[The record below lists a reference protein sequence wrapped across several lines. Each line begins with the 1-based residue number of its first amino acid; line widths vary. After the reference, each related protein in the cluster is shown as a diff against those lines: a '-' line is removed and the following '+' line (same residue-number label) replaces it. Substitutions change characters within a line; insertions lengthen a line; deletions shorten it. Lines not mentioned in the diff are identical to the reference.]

1 MISQEDKIILTESLE
16 ERIKEESKQTLQY
29 VGVECKDKRVIETF
43 ENTNLAAHDETTQ
56 RIHIMSELVES
67 CLATTPSR
75 DQFPVPEHS
84 FGGGGVAMF
93 VKRGDDYIVPTT
105 EIHVA
110 EMMDMAEH
118 FNIPFM
124 FKSAS
129 AKFTPEEEEKQI
141 DIMRKYYSGFIYIR
155 AQTDVGI
162 RKAKEEYKNTGMICT
177 THSPINS
184 PLMFNEAGE
193 SAKAV
198 DNIDIFFKCANENLP
213 LYITSMPITF
223 LTAPATIYGIAL
235 QAYAE
240 FLAALC
246 LAQIIQPGIIVVN
259 GAFPAAG
266 NPKKGYAPELGV
278 AFHNIANWVTSRVA
292 YSDKLPTI
300 QSGCT
305 ISGKRHDPLEG
316 GTDLETERGFKM
328 WNAFSRWHQVRHAF
342 GFIDD
347 LAAIDLDKMHRDM
360 VSLNRVLSLGEGVDV
375 CLNDF
380 QYDPLAADAIQE
392 GVEKNDFRFLS
403 HTTSNMGIFDC
414 CKIIRDVT
422 IGAAI
427 QEKKITELSQISNAD
442 FPEFSV
448 MTFKGVFRSA
458 AMSAVEKTQFESWA
472 EVASQPSDVRHNF
485 FKKVLEESKPHLRS
499 LIGEEYLEQL
509 LEKLLKENEKY
520 LQD

>member
-1 MISQEDKIILTESLE
+1 MISQEGKEIVNESLE
-16 ERIKEESKQTLQY
+16 QKVKLASKQILQDI
-29 VGVECKDKRVIETF
+29 GVRCNDRRVIETF
-43 ENTNLAAHDETTQ
+43 ENTNLAAYDETTQ
-56 RIHIMSELVES
+56 RIHIMSDLVES
-67 CLATTPSR
+67 CLASTPRR

-93 VKRGDDYIVPTT
+93 VKRGDDYITPIT

-129 AKFTPEEEEKQI
+129 AKFTPEEEERQI
-141 DIMRKYYSGFIYIR
+141 DVMREYYSGFIYIR

-162 RKAKEEYKNTGMICT
+162 RKVKEEYKKTGLICT
-177 THSPINS
+177 THSPVNS
-184 PLMFNEAGE
+184 PLMFNEAGK
-193 SAKAV
+193 SDKAV
-198 DNIDIFFKCANENLP
+198 DNIDIFFKCAKENLP
-213 LYITSMPITF
+213 LYITSMPVTC

-240 FLAALC
+240 FMAALC
-246 LAQIIQPGIIVVN
+246 LAQIIQPGIMVVN

-278 AFHNIANWVTSRVA
+278 AFHNIANWVTSRI
-292 YSDKLPTI
+292 STLDNLPTI

-305 ISGKRHDPLEG
+305 ISGKTHAPLEG
-316 GTDLETERGFKM
+316 GTDLETERGYKM

-347 LAAIDLDKMHRDM
+347 LAAIDLDKMQRDM
-360 VSLNRVLSLGEGVDV
+360 VSLNRVLQFNEGVDV

-380 QYDPLAADAIQE
+380 QYDPLAVDAIQE
-392 GVEKNDFRFLS
+392 GVDKNDFRFLS

-422 IGAAI
+422 LGAAR
-427 QEKKITELSQISNAD
+427 QEKKITEFSQIANAK
-442 FPEFSV
+442 FPDVEV
-448 MTFKGVFRSA
+448 MTFKGAFRA
-458 AMSAVEKTQFESWA
+458 GAVSAVEKSQFDTWA
-472 EVASQPSDVRHNF
+472 EVASQPSEIRRNF
-485 FKKVLEESKPHLRS
+485 LRNVLEESKPHLRT
-499 LIGEEYLEQL
+499 LIGEEYLQPL
-509 LEKLLKENEKY
+509 LDKLLKENEKY